1 MASGREHW
9 TTYGRTEGRFLSLI
23 AAGVQPDEP
32 SLLDGLPVP
41 GPHLRQRVHGAW
53 DLSSFSVV
61 GRQVADD
68 LMVHLCAPPT
78 AHEADMTVFDWGC
91 GCGRVLR
98 HMVRRMPAGTRFIG
112 VDIDPEAIA
121 WCCGHLG
128 DVGRFLV
135 NEAMPPIPGVESATV
150 DLLYGV
156 SVMSHLPEGMQDA
169 WLGEIAR
176 VLKPG
181 GVALLS
187 VHGPDH
193 VPADA
198 DSDWTADFD
207 VRGFGFRQDGG
218 TAGLPDFYQQAFHR
232 SDYIRSHWSRWLE
245 VLAVVP
251 RGMADFQDL
260 VVCRRA
266 S

>member
-1 MASGREHW
+1 MPSGWVHW
-9 TTYGRTEGRFLSLI
+9 STYGLAEGRVLSLI

-32 SLLDGLPVP
+32 TSIDGLPVP
-41 GPHLRQRVHGAW
+41 GAHLRQRVHGAW
-53 DLSSFSVV
+53 DLPSFMAV
-61 GRQVADD
+61 GRRVADD
-68 LMVHLCAPPT
+68 LVAQVDLLRTTP
-78 AHEADMTVFDWGC
+78 EVGFTVLDWGC

-98 HMVRRMPAGTRFIG
+98 HLVRPMPDGTCFIG
-112 VDIDPEAIA
+112 TDIDHESIA
-121 WCCGHLG
+121 WCRGQLG
-128 DVGRFLV
+128 EVARFVV
-135 NEAMPPIPGVESATV
+135 NASWPPIPDVTPASV

-169 WLGEIAR
+169 WLDEIAR

-193 VPADA
+193 VPVDA
-198 DSDWTADFD
+198 AIDWRADFD
-207 VRGFGFRQDGG
+207 DRGFGFRQGGG

-232 SDYIRSHWSRWLE
+232 SDYIRSHWSRWLQ
-245 VLAVVP
+245 VLTVLPA
-251 RGMADFQDL
+251 GLAHFQDL

-266 S
+266 M